1 MGGVGKTTVEAHLI
15 RDLEVGAA
23 FESLLW
29 VSVSQKPDMLDLLG
43 QLYSQLKSVK
53 LPTWV
58 EGELDAS
65 QELRKAVKGVRALLI
80 LDDCW
85 KTEHVRLLN
94 CVDAE
99 AGSSCV
105 ITTRIR
111 NLANCE
117 ISCGLFSLQESLM
130 LLLSSAGLDHL
141 LDNPP
146 AAAFEA
152 VECCGRLPLA
162 LPIAGGMIREL
173 EEVWEAE
180 LVRMLKAELSGELS
194 FEKSIVNASL
204 WCVEPSQRAGVE
216 ALFRC
221 LGCFA
226 EDETVPAAAL
236 ELLAPFIGQQVAVAS
251 LSPRTVRKWLA
262 SLLKAS
268 LLAGSGAKGVSV
280 HDLVRDVKVMRAEAE
295 EGGMAGL

>member
-1 MGGVGKTTVEAHLI
+1 V
-15 RDLEVGAA
+15 
-23 FESLLW
+23 
-29 VSVSQKPDMLDLLG
+29 
-43 QLYSQLKSVK
+43 
-53 LPTWV
+53 
-58 EGELDAS
+58 
-65 QELRKAVKGVRALLI
+65 
-80 LDDCW
+80 
-85 KTEHVRLLN
+85 
-94 CVDAE
+94 
-99 AGSSCV
+99 
-105 ITTRIR
+105 
-111 NLANCE
+111 
-117 ISCGLFSLQESLM
+117 

-194 FEKSIVNASL
+194 FEKSIVNVSL
-204 WCVEPSQRAGVE
+204 RCVEPSQRAGVE

-251 LSPRTVRKWLA
+251 LSPGTVQKWLA
-262 SLLKAS
+262 SLLKAC

-280 HDLVRDVKVMRAEAE
+280 HDLVCDVMVMRAEAE
-295 EGGMAGL
+295 EGGMVGLQREVLRVFLAAYDSTNDGPLRDFFVRSLRHHVAYSQQPGVLLHQDELLMGVLSHTSSVICARSVAGIGLEQLKKAIDTCEGEGLWWEAAQL